1 MVKSDLCQA
10 AVVAFLILFEGHDS
24 ETALLMVRRHQV
36 AMPEKLHND
45 GGWFHDVALK
55 QYVVTQSALGIV
67 YSDGFPILG
76 FPKVDGGDGLVLGLM
91 KSHD

>member
-1 MVKSDLCQA
+1 
-10 AVVAFLILFEGHDS
+10 
-24 ETALLMVRRHQV
+24 
-36 AMPEKLHND
+36 LHND

-76 FPKVDGGDGLVLGLM
+76 FPKVDGGMD
-91 KSHD
+91 